1 MKIIKRELKFKGLI
15 FEVWRESYEYENG
28 TIHRDIVAFPETCAV
43 LPVTEDGQAILITQ
57 YRAPLK
63 REILEIPAGKIDP
76 GETPEEAAVREL
88 REEIKMETKRLIKIG
103 SFFLTPGY
111 STEKIHIYIGL
122 DLSENALPHDFGED
136 IKIKKV
142 PLSVLKEKLK
152 KGEIEDAKTAIAL
165 FYYFHIFSA
174 RTNNENKSQ

>member
-1 MKIIKRELKFKGLI
+1 MKIIKRELKFKGSI
-15 FEVWRESYEYENG
+15 FEVWREYYEFENV

-43 LPVTEDGQAILITQ
+43 LPITEDGHAILITQ
-57 YRAPLK
+57 YRAPVK

-76 GETPEEAAVREL
+76 GETPEEAAIREL

-103 SFFLTPGY
+103 SFYLSPGY

-136 IKIKKV
+136 IKIKKF
-142 PLSVLKEKLK
+142 PLSELEDKLK
-152 KGEIEDAKTAIAL
+152 KGEIEDAKTAIAILYYIHL
-165 FYYFHIFSA
+165 FSPGI
-174 RTNNENKSQ
+174 NNKNKSQ